1 MPRSTR
7 ILFVT
12 LISIAVLGVG
22 VLGFALV
29 RMLTSDPATGGS
41 FGEPLIGGS
50 FTLVDGTG
58 ATRTDDD
65 FRGRLMLVY
74 FGFTYC
80 PDVCPTELQAMGQ
93 AVDLLGEKAE
103 SVQPIFIT
111 IDPER
116 DTPQM
121 VGQYVESFHPRMIG
135 LTGTPE
141 QVAAAAKAYRV
152 YYRKAEVEG
161 SSDYLMDHSS
171 IVYLMGPDGK
181 FLTHFSHGTSPQD
194 MAKGISK
201 HL

>member
-12 LISIAVLGVG
+12 LISLAVLGVG

-58 ATRTDDD
+58 ATRTDED

-93 AVDLLGEKAE
+93 AVDLLGAKAE
-103 SVQPIFIT
+103 SVQPIFVT

-161 SSDYLMDHSS
+161 ASDYLMDHSS
-171 IVYLMGPDGK
+171 IVYLMGRDGK

>member
-12 LISIAVLGVG
+12 LISVAVLGVG

-29 RMLTSDPATGGS
+29 RMLTGDPATSTG
-41 FGEPLIGGS
+41 FGEALIGGE

-58 ATRTDDD
+58 TTRTDQD
-65 FRGRLMLVY
+65 FRGELMLVY
-74 FGFTYC
+74 FGFTFC

-93 AVDLLGEKAE
+93 AVDLLGDKGEA
-103 SVQPIFIT
+103 VQPVFIT
-111 IDPER
+111 VDPER
-116 DTPQM
+116 DTPEV
-121 VGQYVESFHPRMIG
+121 VGQYVESFHPRMVG

-171 IVYLMGPDGK
+171 IVYLMGRDGK

>member
-171 IVYLMGPDGK
+171 IVYLMGRDGK

-194 MAKGISK
+194 MAKGIAN

>member
-58 ATRTDDD
+58 ATRTDED

-93 AVDLLGEKAE
+93 AVDLLGEKAD

-121 VGQYVESFHPRMIG
+121 VGQYVESFHPRMVG

-171 IVYLMGPDGK
+171 IVYLMGRDGK

>member
-58 ATRTDDD
+58 ATRTDED

-93 AVDLLGEKAE
+93 AVDLLGDKAN

-121 VGQYVESFHPRMIG
+121 VGQYVESFHPRMVG

-171 IVYLMGPDGK
+171 IVYLMGRDGK